1 MIDVMEAPEGVRRE
15 AVPNSVCVQFYG
27 PSASKGRDRDYCW
40 ATAEQLAPFG
50 ENLALLEQQNIP
62 KRLRPTAYREA
73 LVEAKELYA
82 ELGNNVSAAVA
93 FDPEEA
99 AAEAAGDGDDL
110 EDADAPRCS
119 SCSMALEAP
128 GGHKDTGRCR
138 LCAKL
143 HREGQYCP
151 VCDRVWQW
159 ANCPAMVG
167 CDSCD
172 FWVHCACDE
181 PARTV
186 MEAQERGDEV
196 DYHCPRCRVKADEEE
211 DKRRE
216 KEVKSAEKAAVKRA
230 KLDAKH
236 ATKKAGKAEAKA
248 LGREPEWKGEEEEE
262 EKQEVGAAAKG

>member
-110 EDADAPRCS
+110 EDAGVDALR
-119 SCSMALEAP
+119 AL
-128 GGHKDTGRCR
+128 
-138 LCAKL
+138 
-143 HREGQYCP
+143 
-151 VCDRVWQW
+151 
-159 ANCPAMVG
+159 
-167 CDSCD
+167 
-172 FWVHCACDE
+172 
-181 PARTV
+181 
-186 MEAQERGDEV
+186 
-196 DYHCPRCRVKADEEE
+196 KASNPD
-211 DKRRE
+211 
-216 KEVKSAEKAAVKRA
+216 
-230 KLDAKH
+230 LM
-236 ATKKAGKAEAKA
+236 G
-248 LGREPEWKGEEEEE
+248 L
-262 EKQEVGAAAKG
+262 AAKMAKRNSLTNLSQLDKSGGDDF

>member
-110 EDADAPRCS
+110 EDAEMARCS

-128 GGHKDTGRCR
+128 GGYKDTGRCR

-172 FWVHCACDE
+172 FWVHCSCDG

-216 KEVKSAEKAAVKRA
+216 KEVKSAEKAAAKRA
-230 KLDAKH
+230 KLEAKH
-236 ATKKAGKAEAKA
+236 ATKRRARLRPRRSA
-248 LGREPEWKGEEEEE
+248 
-262 EKQEVGAAAKG
+262 

>member
-50 ENLALLEQQNIP
+50 LNLALLEQQNIP
-62 KRLRPTAYREA
+62 KRMRPTAYREA
-73 LVEAKELYA
+73 LVEARALY
-82 ELGNNVSAAVA
+82 EEHGNNVSAVVA

-99 AAEAAGDGDDL
+99 AADAAAADDL

-119 SCSMALEAP
+119 SCSLALDAP

-143 HREGQYCP
+143 YREGQYCP
-151 VCDRVWQW
+151 VCDKVWQW

-167 CDSCD
+167 CDASS
-172 FWVHCACDE
+172 
-181 PARTV
+181 
-186 MEAQERGDEV
+186 M
-196 DYHCPRCRVKADEEE
+196 
-211 DKRRE
+211 
-216 KEVKSAEKAAVKRA
+216 
-230 KLDAKH
+230 
-236 ATKKAGKAEAKA
+236 
-248 LGREPEWKGEEEEE
+248 
-262 EKQEVGAAAKG
+262 

>member
-50 ENLALLEQQNIP
+50 ENLALLEQQKIP

-82 ELGNNVSAAVA
+82 ELGTTSAVVA
-93 FDPEEA
+93 FDPEEGV
-99 AAEAAGDGDDL
+99 AEAAGNGDNL
-110 EDADAPRCS
+110 KDADVPRCS
-119 SCSMALEAP
+119 SCSEALEAP

-151 VCDRVWQW
+151 VCDRCGSGRVPG
-159 ANCPAMVG
+159 NGRVRLVRPR
-167 CDSCD
+167 
-172 FWVHCACDE
+172 HCACDE

-216 KEVKSAEKAAVKRA
+216 K
-230 KLDAKH
+230 
-236 ATKKAGKAEAKA
+236 G
-248 LGREPEWKGEEEEE
+248 GEERRERRLSAPSS
-262 EKQEVGAAAKG
+262 KQSTPRKWRARLRPRRSA